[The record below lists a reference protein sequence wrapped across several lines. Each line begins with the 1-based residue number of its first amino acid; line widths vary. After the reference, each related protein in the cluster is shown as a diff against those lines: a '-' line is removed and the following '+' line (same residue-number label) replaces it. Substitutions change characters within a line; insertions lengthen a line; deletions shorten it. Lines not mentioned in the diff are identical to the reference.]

1 MSQTRYI
8 RNLRPNALN
17 IRVGG
22 RHSTEAVGSQ
32 NAAKLSLQ
40 LGRRYSRT
48 DSAAISEADFND
60 TQIQQALRRGHVEEI
75 SEESFMTLAARPD
88 QDDSYRAEDE
98 PQTRKRIERDPTL
111 LQIPA
116 EDTAYGKTIVP
127 EFQDEGQRYHRLV
140 QSEHGTRQRPVA
152 REDREKVRR
161 IMTPG
166 LEFVEEPVPTDKEL
180 AKAQAKAER
189 KAAPRRKKSE

>member
-1 MSQTRYI
+1 MSKYI

-22 RHSTEAVGSQ
+22 RHSAEAVGSS
-32 NAAKLSLQ
+32 NSARLSLQ

-48 DSAAISEADFND
+48 DSAALSDADFAD
-60 TQIQQALRRGHVEEI
+60 TQIQQALRRGHIEEI
-75 SEESFMTLAARPD
+75 SEDSFMQLAARPD

-98 PQTRKRIERDPTL
+98 PQTKKRIERDPTTL
-111 LQIPA
+111 TIPA
-116 EDTAYGKTIVP
+116 EDTPYGKTIIA
-127 EFQDEGQRYHRLV
+127 EFQDEGQRYHRVV
-140 QSEHGTRQRPVA
+140 QSEHGDRDRPVA
-152 REDREKVRR
+152 REDRERVRR

-180 AKAQAKAER
+180 AKAAR
-189 KAAPRRKKSE
+189 KAAPRRAKKTD

>member
-1 MSQTRYI
+1 VKHRYI

-22 RHSTEAVGSQ
+22 RHTAEAVGSQ
-32 NAAKLSLQ
+32 NAARLSLQ

-48 DSAAISEADFND
+48 DSAALSESDFND

-88 QDDSYRAEDE
+88 QDDSYRDESE
-98 PQTRKRIERDPTL
+98 PQTKKRIERDPTTL
-111 LQIPA
+111 TIPA
-116 EDTAYGKTIVP
+116 EDTPYGKTIVA
-127 EFQDEGQRYHRLV
+127 EFQDEGQRYHRVV
-140 QSEHGTRQRPVA
+140 QSEHGTSAKPVA

-161 IMTPG
+161 IMSPS
-166 LEFVEEPVPTDKEL
+166 LEFVEEPVSTDKEL
-180 AKAQAKAER
+180 AKAAR
-189 KAAPRRKKSE
+189 KAAPRRTRTKKSE